1 MNPRPS
7 SDRSGAI
14 KLWLFSF
21 AFWMN
26 LGVLSAALMVAQK
39 ASEGHGGALAWSPF
53 HDLRT
58 CFTYLPYVP
67 GTVWAWRPARQLVEQ
82 PQQRRG
88 WLHALAVVVT
98 MGLVAVI
105 WQRWLHGGDAWFG
118 VLVGVF
124 VWSAL
129 HFLAIVGIGAAVQGS
144 RLAGERQRAL
154 LSAQLRALRA
164 QLQPHF
170 LFNTLHAIGVT
181 AKQDGATAARMTTL
195 LGDLLRQTLR
205 ERDGEL
211 VSLAE
216 ERELL
221 QPYLQLQ
228 QLRFGDRL
236 RVELDLPDDVLAAA
250 VPDLILQPLVENALR
265 HGIEQLPGAGHV
277 VVRARRVA
285 DALELQVADDGV
297 GPATAARD
305 GIGLGGTRARL
316 QAIYGDAA
324 DVQLAPGGVRGTVA
338 TLRVPFREVA
348 HAA

>member
-1 MNPRPS
+1 MQANESNTRGGIG
-7 SDRSGAI
+7 RV
-14 KLWLFSF
+14 WLFSSG
-21 AFWMN
+21 FWLVIALVSSALVQMQPTPGG
-26 LGVLSAALMVAQK
+26 LFTWRPFYTFAAL
-39 ASEGHGGALAWSPF
+39 WTF
-53 HDLRT
+53 
-58 CFTYLPYVP
+58 LPYVP
-67 GTVWAWRPARQLVEQ
+67 GSVWMWRVAARLVDGGGG
-82 PQQRRG
+82 RR
-88 WLHALAVVVT
+88 WLHAGA
-98 MGLVAVI
+98 
-105 WQRWLHGGDAWFG
+105 
-118 VLVGVF
+118 
-124 VWSAL
+124 
-129 HFLAIVGIGAAVQGS
+129 AIVAMAAVCVVCTVS
-144 RLAGERQRAL
+144 RVERVLWFPLASGMFLWCALEFSGLLGVCAAIQASRAASARKRAL

-181 AKQDGATAARMTTL
+181 AKTDGTTAARMTTL

-265 HGIEQLPGAGHV
+265 HGIEQLPGSGHV
-277 VVRARRVA
+277 IVRARRVA

-338 TLRVPFREVA
+338 TVRLPFREVA

>member
-1 MNPRPS
+1 MNDSSAAWGVRSWWLWLASGLGWAVVAAVAYLPMLFVLVDWPS
-7 SDRSGAI
+7 YAVWQVVRHYLASWLATPLIFEWVGRCDRWRGLRYWLYLAVGGVAACVLARFAVASLIATWSGAWS
-14 KLWLFSF
+14 LVAPFS
-21 AFWMN
+21 
-26 LGVLSAALMVAQK
+26 ALPSLIVNTSMPLI
-39 ASEGHGGALAWSPF
+39 ALAAA
-53 HDLRT
+53 T
-58 CFTYLPYVP
+58 
-67 GTVWAWRPARQLVEQ
+67 RQY
-82 PQQRRG
+82 
-88 WLHALAVVVT
+88 
-98 MGLVAVI
+98 
-105 WQRWLHGGDAWFG
+105 
-118 VLVGVF
+118 
-124 VWSAL
+124 
-129 HFLAIVGIGAAVQGS
+129 
-144 RLAGERQRAL
+144 RLAGQRRRAL
-154 LSAQLRALRA
+154 KDAQLRVLRA

-181 AKQDGATAARMTTL
+181 AKADGATAARMTTL

-236 RVELDLPDDVLAAA
+236 RVELDLPDDVLGAA

-285 DALELQVADDGV
+285 DALELQVADDGA
-297 GPATAARD
+297 GPAAATRD

-316 QAIYGDAA
+316 QAIYGNAA